1 MLSAMSA
8 EPCDSDGIES
18 RWVTNERSLN
28 RIRNMSRRVRELHA
42 SEAKRLEVEQ
52 DAIESRL
59 FDSPTHAGSTC
70 ASYLGRG
77 RRTVYLPSPEEI
89 EALKRQIRAENE
101 SKEALAGG
109 PPNLMY
115 CQPRVG
121 RTEYS
126 QGRIRS

>member
-1 MLSAMSA
+1 MLSAMDA
-8 EPCDSDGIES
+8 KPLESDALAS
-18 RWVTNERSLN
+18 LWVANERELN
-28 RIRNMSRRVRELHA
+28 RIRNMPRRVRELHA
-42 SEAKRLEVEQ
+42 TDVKRLEVEQ

-59 FDSPTHAGSTC
+59 FDSPTHPGSTC

-115 CQPRVG
+115 RQPRVG

-126 QGRIRS
+126 QGRIRN